1 MKTEHLIKEIQK
13 LPVKTR
19 MYVIE
24 RSMYIM
30 RKGEEEDQMKKAV
43 NELYEDYITD
53 KQLTIFTT
61 LDLEN
66 FYETKWNLVNKP
78 GIAQYDEYMAEPTE
92 LTDSADIALMAE
104 SQTTYYYTYMLYAN
118 RNYNKIICPIIPCA

>member
-66 FYETKWNLVNKP
+66 FYETK
-78 GIAQYDEYMAEPTE
+78 
-92 LTDSADIALMAE
+92 
-104 SQTTYYYTYMLYAN
+104 
-118 RNYNKIICPIIPCA
+118 

>member
-1 MKTEHLIKEIQK
+1 
-13 LPVKTR
+13 

-66 FYETKWNLVNKP
+66 FYETK
-78 GIAQYDEYMAEPTE
+78 
-92 LTDSADIALMAE
+92 
-104 SQTTYYYTYMLYAN
+104 
-118 RNYNKIICPIIPCA
+118 